1 MVDFIFLLNGY
12 TPLAI
17 KDRFPPHRT
26 NDLMNVKYLIGT
38 LDTATISSSYN
49 LNKSYMPRVWMS
61 YYPIVENSLEEV
73 SKILEDTTFD
83 IRTKV
88 IIDQEPEIPIDT
100 NNNIGKH
107 KINIVSYQINEI
119 ILLVETNEN
128 GILVLSEVYY
138 PNWKVFVD
146 DVEKPMLRADYSL
159 RGVALQKGNNIVVF
173 KYVDKDFQIG
183 AIISLFTL
191 AMVVG
196 GFIIQRYYT

>member
-1 MVDFIFLLNGY
+1 MLDFIFLIDGN
-12 TPLAI
+12 TPLSL

-26 NDLMNVKYLIGT
+26 NDLMNVKYSSVIV
-38 LDTATISSSYN
+38 DTVNKLSRFN
-49 LNKSYMPRVWMS
+49 LNESYMPRTWMS
-61 YYPIVENSLEEV
+61 YYPIVEDSLENV
-73 SKILEDTTFD
+73 SKILEDSTFD

-88 IIDQEPEIPIDT
+88 IIDQEPEISIDT

-119 ILLVETNEN
+119 IILVETSEN

-159 RGVALQKGNNIVVF
+159 RGVALEKGNNIVVF

-196 GFIIQRYYT
+196 GFVLVRYYK